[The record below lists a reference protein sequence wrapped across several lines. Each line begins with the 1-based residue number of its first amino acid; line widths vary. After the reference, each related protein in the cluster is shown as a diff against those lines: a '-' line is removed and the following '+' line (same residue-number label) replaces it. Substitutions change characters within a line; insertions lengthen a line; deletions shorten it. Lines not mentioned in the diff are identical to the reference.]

1 MLITFFIM
9 ALLQSTIRC
18 NDCKDDEKIDCIM
31 LTSMF
36 NICNVNIENAAKLCR
51 QTCNLCYYPNG
62 NWAEWSSWSAC
73 SVTCG
78 NTSLTRSRTCT
89 NPPPE
94 KHGKDCEGSHEDNKQ
109 CVLGPCPVDGNWTDW
124 SIWSACTITCGNTTQ
139 TRTRTCTNPPPSHNG
154 TDCEGTSEDYQPCLR
169 EPCPV
174 DGNWTDW
181 SSWSTCSITCG
192 SGTHFRIRTCT
203 NPLPAHNGTECEGAS
218 EDNKSCVHEPCRGWG
233 QWNEWGSC
241 SSTCGVGIQHRNR
254 SCHTPIYTSI
264 DDICVGDYT
273 DVQICMPRACAGIIR
288 SLKEQIKV

>member
-109 CVLGPCPVDGNWTDW
+109 CVLG
-124 SIWSACTITCGNTTQ
+124 
-139 TRTRTCTNPPPSHNG
+139 
-154 TDCEGTSEDYQPCLR
+154 
-169 EPCPV
+169 PCPV